1 MVLNFGRPKILVGFQ
16 FSSAYIVYI
25 YNIYLKFW
33 RYNSC
38 IKICKMSH
46 QIFYFLLFY
55 TSLYISRHH
64 FPQIFRILELRST
77 LPATARKIFVTNFP
91 SLTDPLRN
99 PRPHP
104 LSSRNPLSVTKVF
117 CQCSLNIVME
127 PGKGEKSFQGPF
139 SSY

>member
-25 YNIYLKFW
+25 YDIYLKFW

-55 TSLYISRHH
+55 TSLYIIQQTS
-64 FPQIFRILELRST
+64 FF
-77 LPATARKIFVTNFP
+77 TNFYNF
-91 SLTDPLRN
+91 S
-99 PRPHP
+99 
-104 LSSRNPLSVTKVF
+104 
-117 CQCSLNIVME
+117 SLNLIYKKDFCHE
-127 PGKGEKSFQGPF
+127 FSFCNGSTETLAPIHLTGKSTKRDESFLLMLP
-139 SSY
+139 